1 MTMRRFKILYD
12 TSDSNSFWHRSFI
25 KFLSRYFDV
34 VSHGDNRDHDKQDTL
49 VVTNIFKNGNPDA
62 SYWYRPYL
70 EQGFKILVDGLWE
83 YQGFHQEKDKFSN
96 LPRWPETNGRFF
108 IIHIKNWFWYLES
121 IWYTD
126 LGYQSYRPNKTYTK
140 LAFMPIRVDRWHRK
154 ETFARMSSMLD
165 DMIWSYAWHGKFLPN
180 DISPDSGVFQ
190 RHYDP
195 SWYDSTYYSLVTET
209 QTDIPPEIFV
219 TEKTFKPMAFYHPFM
234 CVAQQGHLAYLKS
247 QGFETFENMFDE
259 SYDSMPLL
267 DDRIQHI
274 VAQSKSF
281 KKEPYSPLTWNK
293 LAHNHERFY
302 NQQIVESRLVKELIE
317 PILEYAES

>member
-1 MTMRRFKILYD
+1 MRRFKILYNTD
-12 TSDSNSFWHRSFI
+12 DSTSFWQNFFI

-34 VSHGDNRDHDKQDTL
+34 VSHDDNTDHDKQNTL

-70 EQGFKILVDGLWE
+70 DQGFKILVDGLWE
-83 YQGFHQEKDKFSN
+83 YQGFHQEIDKFSN
-96 LPRWPETNGRFF
+96 LPRWSETNGRFF
-108 IIHIKNWFWYLES
+108 IIHIKNWFWYHES
-121 IWYTD
+121 LLYTD
-126 LGYQSYRPNKTYTK
+126 LGYQSYRPNKTFTK
-140 LAFMPIRVDRWHRK
+140 LAFMPIRADRWHRK
-154 ETFARMSSMLD
+154 ETLARMSSMLD
-165 DMIWSYAWHGKFLPN
+165 DMIWSYAQHGKYLPN
-180 DISPDSGVFQ
+180 DISPSDNVFQ

-195 SWYDSTYYSLVTET
+195 SWYDSTCYSLVTET
-209 QTDIPPEIFV
+209 LVDTPPGIFV

-259 SYDSMPLL
+259 SYDSMPLSE
-267 DDRIQHI
+267 DRIQHI

-281 KKEPYSPLTWNK
+281 KREPYSQVTWDK
-293 LAHNHERFY
+293 LAHNHARFY
-302 NQQIVESRLVKELIE
+302 NQQIVESRLTKELIE